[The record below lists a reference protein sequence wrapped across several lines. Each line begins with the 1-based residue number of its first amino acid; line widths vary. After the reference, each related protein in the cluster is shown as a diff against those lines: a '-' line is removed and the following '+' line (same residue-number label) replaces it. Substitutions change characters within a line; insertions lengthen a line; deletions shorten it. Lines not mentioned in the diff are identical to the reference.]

1 MLRRSAAQEPL
12 LLGPSVRQLDAA
24 GEPRGGQVDRLLAVE
39 DRLDNVRRQEGK
51 GDQPPDIMNTDSH
64 DPFALGGVQDDPIF
78 AAIEE
83 YQGIRREMAG
93 LYEVWSAASPN
104 LDETHPAFAP

>member
-51 GDQPPDIMNTDSH
+51 GDS
-64 DPFALGGVQDDPIF
+64 
-78 AAIEE
+78 
-83 YQGIRREMAG
+83 RR
-93 LYEVWSAASPN
+93 
-104 LDETHPAFAP
+104 T